1 LGRDDVDQK
10 KAMLI
15 TRAGMIIAII
25 YTIFMAYLLPKVW
38 NDSIAI
44 STGLFFGLCAA
55 AFLPMYVGAL
65 YFKKMTKAA
74 AVSGMIAGFATSL
87 FWMMFIH
94 TKESAAMK
102 ICKLLTG
109 DNSLVSNSKMLQFVD
124 PIIIALSVSVFVTVA
139 VQLLHKKQMP
149 KEHIDQCFE
158 GVK

>member
-1 LGRDDVDQK
+1 
-10 KAMLI
+10 
-15 TRAGMIIAII
+15 
-25 YTIFMAYLLPKVW
+25 
-38 NDSIAI
+38 
-44 STGLFFGLCAA
+44 
-55 AFLPMYVGAL
+55 
-65 YFKKMTKAA
+65 
-74 AVSGMIAGFATSL
+74 
-87 FWMMFIH
+87 MMFIH